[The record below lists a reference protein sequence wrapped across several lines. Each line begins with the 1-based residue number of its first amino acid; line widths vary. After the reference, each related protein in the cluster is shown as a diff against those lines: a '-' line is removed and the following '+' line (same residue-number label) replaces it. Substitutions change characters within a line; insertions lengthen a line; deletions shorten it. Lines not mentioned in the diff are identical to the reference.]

1 MRHERHGTGTN
12 IENYISV
19 GLLKVKDVKKERQ
32 FFFASCYFIKV
43 QQKVAMVSRKF
54 SSSNIKPTNFWKNN
68 R

>member
-19 GLLKVKDVKKERQ
+19 GLLNVEDVKKRQ

-54 SSSNIKPTNFWKNN
+54 SSSNKKPTNFSKNN

>member
-32 FFFASCYFIKV
+32 FFFRFMLFHKGSTKGGHGFKKIFIFK
-43 QQKVAMVSRKF
+43 
-54 SSSNIKPTNFWKNN
+54 
-68 R
+68 